1 MKGRFIIIF
10 KSMLFIL
17 LVYSNLFCVERKENY
32 IIKGVKYFPM
42 LDGYCAMT
50 ALRMN
55 LNYYSMKIDQDI
67 LLNLGWNYGFVY
79 IKTPYYSIA
88 YPDTDPVEEIELACK
103 LIGFKTK
110 ILTHQSINEAK
121 ESLVSYIAQNIPVL
135 VQWIPH
141 TILAYGYKD
150 NGDLIIYHDPGD
162 PINVKMPNTLE
173 IPMGKGQVTSM
184 EITEWEKM
192 PFLWGMRQ
200 YQMVVIEPADR
211 KIDIDWKKIWKRN
224 SKKTLGIIKNP
235 FPANYGVDGIKE
247 MVKDL
252 KQIINKNNDKNLEL
266 VKRYD
271 ICFKLGVGFRR
282 NAATFLAGQAS
293 ILKDSNI
300 SLASQAFLESAHH
313 FREGFN
319 LINWLKNHPEEYK
332 NVENEII
339 MILEKIIAS
348 EKKGAKFLSK
358 ASK

>member
-1 MKGRFIIIF
+1 MKAKFIISF
-10 KSMLFIL
+10 KPMLFVL
-17 LVYSNLFCVERKENY
+17 LVYSNLFCVEQKENHT
-32 IIKGVKYFPM
+32 IEGMNYFPM

-55 LNYYSMKIDQDI
+55 LNYYNIKIDQGL
-67 LLNLGWNYGFVY
+67 LLNLGWNYGFIY

-141 TILAYGYKD
+141 TIIAYGYKD
-150 NGDLIIYHDPGD
+150 NGNLIIYHDPGD
-162 PINVKMPNTLE
+162 PINVKIHNTSE
-173 IPMGKGQVTSM
+173 ILMFKGQSISM

-200 YQMVVIEPADR
+200 YQMVVIEPVNR

-224 SKKTLGIIKNP
+224 SEKILGIIKNP
-235 FPANYGVDGIKE
+235 FPANYGIDGIKE
-247 MVKDL
+247 MIKDL
-252 KQIINKNNDKNLEL
+252 KQIINQNNDQNLEIL
-266 VKRYD
+266 KRFD
-271 ICFKLGVGFRR
+271 ICFKLGAGFRR
-282 NAATFLAGQAS
+282 NTATFLAGQAS
-293 ILKDSNI
+293 ILKDGNI
-300 SLASQAFLESAHH
+300 RLASQAFLESAHQ

-319 LINWLKNHPEEYK
+319 LINWLKTHPEEYI
-332 NVENEII
+332 NVGNEII

-348 EKKGAKFLSK
+348 EKKGAEFLSN